1 MKLNYG
7 IFILAIFFIAA
18 CGGEDNNNNPD
29 PDPISDPD
37 PVASPLASTL
47 VFPDNNTECN
57 EGVVL
62 NESQSLVTFEWNAS
76 QNTDSYEVN
85 LRNLN
90 SNASSKS
97 NSNTNSADITLDRGV
112 PYEWFVVSKADGTNT
127 TASSSTWKFYNQ
139 GPGVENYAPFPA
151 EVVYPARGSAINN
164 TGTVQLE
171 WTGSDVDNDITEY
184 EILYGTDSDPST
196 LLGTTSDSF
205 IEAAISTGEYYWRVI
220 SKDSQG
226 NSSESEIF
234 EFSVL

>member
-1 MKLNYG
+1 MKLKYG
-7 IFILAIFFIAA
+7 ILPLAIFFLSA
-18 CGGEDNNNNPD
+18 CGGGDSNNPDPNPD
-29 PDPISDPD
+29 PDP
-37 PVASPLASTL
+37 VAAPLAATL

-62 NESQSLVTFEWNAS
+62 NETQSTVTFDWNAS

-90 SNASSKS
+90 ANTSSKT
-97 NSNTNSADITLDRGV
+97 NSNTNFADITLERGV
-112 PYEWFVVSKADGTNT
+112 PYEWFVVSKANGTNA
-127 TASSSTWKFYNQ
+127 TASSSIWKFYNQ
-139 GPGVENYAPFPA
+139 GPGIENYAPFPA
-151 EVVYPARGSAINN
+151 EAVNPARGEAIDN
-164 TGTVQLE
+164 TSTVQLE

-184 EILYGTDSDPST
+184 DVLFGMDTDPTT
-196 LLGTTSDSF
+196 LLSITSDSF
-205 IEAAISTGEYYWRVI
+205 IDATIAKGVYYWRVI